1 MQLGGMDGTVFDK
14 RSNFATNKI
23 GMRKMILLAVAIIF
37 SGMASAQVYAF
48 ENGNWLMGK
57 RFVKKTVYTKDG
69 LFVFDKPAAV
79 DSVVDLAGQ
88 YCIPPFGDAHTHNLD
103 GAYNLQP
110 MMKQYV
116 REGIFYVQVM
126 GNYGSGAQVARPI
139 LAKAKVL
146 EATYANALLTAT
158 YGHGFYPYEPMA
170 MGFYN
175 PADQFKYADSVK
187 KSRRAENDAYCFLDS
202 IADVDAKWPLIMKYR
217 PNHIKICLLDAADYA
232 AKRQAEKVETYGLS
246 PQVAAYVVKKAH
258 AAGLRVFAHV
268 ETAADARL
276 CAAIGVDAL
285 AHLPGYGWNGTAAT
299 KEKFCTTLTDVRLLK
314 KAGITVIPTM
324 NINHTATYDDK
335 GVATQYPERFKAA
348 LQYKKDILRALYKAK
363 VPIALGADY
372 YGKTVTVEID
382 SLIGA
387 DVFTNA
393 ELLDIYCVQTPRHIF
408 PGRKLGAIAQ
418 GYEASFLVLG
428 DNPLRQISA
437 IQNNILLRVKQ
448 GRLIISREK

>member
-1 MQLGGMDGTVFDK
+1 MQLGVMGGIVFYK
-14 RSNFATNKI
+14 RSNFVTNNI
-23 GMRKMILLAVAIIF
+23 SMRKVVLFTVAVFF

-57 RFVKKTVYTKDG
+57 RFVKKTVYTKNG

-79 DSVVDLAGQ
+79 DSVVNLAGK

-103 GAYNLQP
+103 GAYNLPQ
-110 MMKQYV
+110 MIKQYV
-116 REGIFYVQVM
+116 QEGIFYVQVM

-139 LAKAKVL
+139 LAKANVL

-187 KSRRAENDAYCFLDS
+187 KSHLAENDAYCFLDS
-202 IADVDAKWPLIMKYR
+202 IADVDAKWPLIMKYH

-232 AKRQAEKVETYGLS
+232 AKRKAEKVETYGLS
-246 PQVAAYVVKKAH
+246 PEVADYVVKKAH

-285 AHLPGYGWNGTAAT
+285 AHLPGYGWNGIAAT
-299 KEKFCTTLTDVRLLK
+299 KEKFCITPADVRLLK

-324 NINHTATYDDK
+324 NINHTDVYDDK
-335 GVATQYPERFKAA
+335 GVATKYPERFRAT

-382 SLIGA
+382 SLISAG
-387 DVFTNA
+387 VFTNA
-393 ELLDIYCVQTPRHIF
+393 ELLDIYCVQTPQHIF
-408 PGRKLGAIAQ
+408 PGRKLGTIAKD
-418 GYEASFLVLG
+418 YEASFLVLN
-428 DNPLRQISA
+428 DNPLLR
-437 IQNNILLRVKQ
+437 IQAVKSDILLRVKQ
-448 GRLIISREK
+448 GRMVAIKEK